1 MESSKQNSNKNSE
14 QKVDNSRDQFMVIC
28 RDDMEKRGWEKLDYI
43 IVSGDAYVDHP
54 SFGTAI
60 IARVLEDAGF
70 RVGIIAQ
77 PDWRD
82 TSDFKKLGKPK
93 YAFLVTA
100 GNMDSMVNHYTVGR
114 NRRRYDNY
122 SPGGKSNLRPD
133 RATIVYTNKIREV
146 YGSIPV
152 ILGGIE
158 ASLRRFAYYDY
169 WDNKVRRS
177 ILFDTRAD
185 LLVYGMGEHQILEIA
200 ENMASGLDIKYIT
213 HIPGTVFIADSL
225 DNLYNYKLLP
235 TYDEVRTDKKKY
247 AYSFKLQYE
256 EQDPIRGE
264 VLVQQHKDKFLVQNP
279 PVDPL
284 NREELDHIYSLPY
297 QRDYHPVYED
307 LGGVPA
313 IKEVKFSLIS
323 SRGCFG
329 SCSFCALAFHQ
340 GKMITSRSRDSLVE
354 EAQKLINMPDFKGY
368 IHDVGGPTANFRQPS
383 CTDQLSRG
391 MCKGKE
397 CLFPKPCSKLEVDH
411 AEYLELLK
419 ELRNLKGVKKVFIRS
434 GIRFDYL
441 LEDNNEEFFREMCR
455 HHVSGQLKVAPEH
468 VSEEVLYR
476 MGKPKIDVFEKF
488 RKRFYEINDEIDKEQ
503 YIIPYF
509 ISSHPGSRLE
519 DAVSLAEY
527 LRDINHHPEQVQD
540 FYPTPGTMSTAMYYS
555 GYDPRTMEKI
565 YVAKSQKEKK
575 MQRAL
580 LQYHKKSNYQTV
592 KKALKRAGREDL
604 IGYDKKALI
613 KPSSSS

>member
-1 MESSKQNSNKNSE
+1 MKNKKQDLNKDSE
-14 QKVDNSRDQFMVIC
+14 HKSENPRNQFMVTC
-28 RDDMEKRGWEKLDYI
+28 RDDMEKREWEKLDYI
-43 IVSGDAYVDHP
+43 IVSGDAYIDHP

-70 RVGIIAQ
+70 KVGIIAQ

-82 TSDFKKLGKPK
+82 LSDFEKLGKPE
-93 YAFLVTA
+93 YGFLVTS
-100 GNMDSMVNHYTVGR
+100 GNMDSMVNHYTVSR
-114 NRRRYDNY
+114 HRRSYDNY
-122 SPGGKSNLRPD
+122 SPGGKSGLRPD
-133 RATIVYTNKIREV
+133 RAVIVYTNKIREA

-152 ILGGIE
+152 IIGGIE

-169 WDNKVRRS
+169 WDDNVRRS
-177 ILFDTRAD
+177 ILFDSRAD

-213 HIPGTVFIADSL
+213 HIPGTAFVTDSL
-225 DNLYNYKLLP
+225 DNLYSYKLLP
-235 TYDEVRTDKKKY
+235 SYDEVRTDKKKY

-264 VLVQQHKDKFLVQNP
+264 VLVQQHKDKYLVQNP
-279 PVDPL
+279 PTKPL
-284 NREELDHIYSLPY
+284 NRDELDHIYSLPY
-297 QRDYHPVYED
+297 QRNYHPKYED

-313 IKEVKFSLIS
+313 IKEVKFSLVS

-329 SCSFCALAFHQ
+329 ACSFCALAFHQ
-340 GKMITSRSRDSLVE
+340 GKMVTSRSRESLVE
-354 EAQKLINMPDFKGY
+354 EAKKLTEMPDFKGY

-383 CTDQLSRG
+383 CTSQLSRG
-391 MCKGKE
+391 MCKNRE
-397 CLFPKPCSKLEVDH
+397 CMFPEPCSELEIDH
-411 AEYLELLK
+411 SEYLEILK
-419 ELRNLKGVKKVFIRS
+419 TLRNIKGVKKVFIRS

-441 LEDNNEEFFREMCR
+441 LEDKNEEFFRELCR
-455 HHVSGQLKVAPEH
+455 HHVSGQLKAAPEH
-468 VSEEVLYR
+468 VSKEVLYR
-476 MGKPKIDVFEKF
+476 MGKPEIEVFDKF
-488 RKRFYEINDEIDKEQ
+488 RKKFYEINDEINKEQ

-519 DAVSLAEY
+519 DAVKLAEY
-527 LRDINHHPEQVQD
+527 LRDINHHPDQVQD
-540 FYPTPGTMSTAMYYS
+540 FYPTPGTMSTAMYHS

-580 LQYHKKSNYQTV
+580 LQYNKKSNYKTV

-604 IGYDKKALI
+604 IGYNKKALI
-613 KPSSSS
+613 KPE